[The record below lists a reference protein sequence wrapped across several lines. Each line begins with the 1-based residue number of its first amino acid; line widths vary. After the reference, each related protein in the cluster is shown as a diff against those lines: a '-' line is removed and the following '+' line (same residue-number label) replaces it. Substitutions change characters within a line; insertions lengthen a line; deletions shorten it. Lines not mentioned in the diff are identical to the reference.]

1 MFTVYAGNWS
11 VKNREWEGLICKIKK
26 CYREIDMNMII
37 KMFDN
42 LPPKI
47 IKGQKSQ
54 GLPLYEML
62 AKY

>member
-11 VKNREWEGLICKIKK
+11 VTNREWEGLICKIKK
-26 CYREIDMNMII
+26 CVREIDMNMIT

-47 IKGQKSQ
+47 FKAKNH
-54 GLPLYEML
+54 GLDSLL
-62 AKY
+62 